1 MSQLLQ
7 LRAAVI
13 DTISAALK
21 GFEVA
26 GHLGRFSPAD
36 LGQFL
41 VKAPAVRVAV
51 LGLTNARAIGEDGD
65 HLAADVKL
73 AIFVVTKDQGV
84 RLGREEAAVAAVER
98 ICLLATGARWG
109 LNFAKAA
116 EAPSAQTIFNDT
128 TLAKGVAL
136 WAIDLTQPVILSP
149 IDGGEEEGGPLSEL
163 WLGVAPKIG
172 AEHRD
177 DYHGPVTA
185 QTISID
191 VEGGDHG

>member
-13 DTISAALK
+13 AAIQAALP

-26 GHLGRFSPAD
+26 GHLGRFSASD

-51 LGLTNARAIGEDGD
+51 LGLSNARALGEDGD
-65 HLAADVKL
+65 HLAADVKV

-98 ICLLATGARWG
+98 LCLLATGARWG
-109 LNFAKAA
+109 LAFARPA
-116 EAPSAQTIFNDT
+116 EPPTAQTLFNDA

-136 WAIDLTQPVILSP
+136 WAIDLTQSVVLSP
-149 IDGGEEEGGPLSEL
+149 AEAGEVEGGPLSEL
-163 WLGVAPKIG
+163 WLGVAPNVG
-172 AEHRD
+172 AAHRD
-177 DYHGPVTA
+177 DYLGPFDRP
-185 QTISID
+185 SILD
-191 VEGGDHG
+191 LPGRND

>member
-13 DTISAALK
+13 DAIKAALP

-26 GHLGRFSPAD
+26 GHLGRFSATD
-36 LGQFL
+36 LNQFL
-41 VKAPAVRVAV
+41 VKAPAVRVAI
-51 LGLTNARAIGEDGD
+51 LGLANAQAQGEDGD
-65 HLAADVKL
+65 HLAVDVKV
-73 AIFVVTKDQGV
+73 AIFVVTKDQSV
-84 RLGREEAAVAAVER
+84 RLGREEAATAAVER

-109 LNFAKAA
+109 LRFARAA
-116 EAPSAQTIFNDT
+116 EAPNAQTIFNDV
-128 TLAKGVAL
+128 TLSKGVAV
-136 WAIDLTQPVILSP
+136 WAIDLTQPVLLSP
-149 IDGGEEEGGPLSEL
+149 ADAGDIEGGPLSEL

-185 QTISID
+185 ETVRID
-191 VEGGDHG
+191 IEGADHG